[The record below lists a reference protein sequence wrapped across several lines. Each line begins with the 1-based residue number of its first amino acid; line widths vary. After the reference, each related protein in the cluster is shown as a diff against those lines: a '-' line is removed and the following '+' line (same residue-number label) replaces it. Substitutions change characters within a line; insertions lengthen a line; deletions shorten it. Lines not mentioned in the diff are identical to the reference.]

1 MDLSRTL
8 DKIFLTLPNYCL
20 GQCISDFYQNYEF
33 IQFCTSSVEAI
44 FICKAFS
51 ESLLP
56 IPPPPLQP
64 HWAPCGV
71 GGGAGGVGKAGG
83 GPAGVGV
90 WYSLPNSLLPSGR
103 GEDAHLNRW
112 LWCHR
117 ASNSAWA
124 VIPVDILKQKEHLIV
139 TEQSS

>member
-51 ESLLP
+51 ESPHRLPLLP
-56 IPPPPLQP
+56 FAPPHLQP

-71 GGGAGGVGKAGG
+71 GRGLGVLERLVWDQQGWGLAFPTSAWGG
-83 GPAGVGV
+83 
-90 WYSLPNSLLPSGR
+90 
-103 GEDAHLNRW
+103 DARLSRW
-112 LWCHR
+112 LWCHG
-117 ASNSAWA
+117 AFNPAWA
-124 VIPVDILKQKEHLIV
+124 VIPV
-139 TEQSS
+139 TF

>member
-51 ESLLP
+51 EFHSLESNHVCLP
-56 IPPPPLQP
+56 E
-64 HWAPCGV
+64 
-71 GGGAGGVGKAGG
+71 K
-83 GPAGVGV
+83 
-90 WYSLPNSLLPSGR
+90 
-103 GEDAHLNRW
+103 
-112 LWCHR
+112 
-117 ASNSAWA
+117 
-124 VIPVDILKQKEHLIV
+124 
-139 TEQSS
+139 

>member
-71 GGGAGGVGKAGG
+71 GGGLGVLERL
-83 GPAGVGV
+83 VGAQQE
-90 WYSLPNSLLPSGR
+90 WGFGIPYQWPGR
-103 GEDAHLNRW
+103 RCSPE
-112 LWCHR
+112 
-117 ASNSAWA
+117 
-124 VIPVDILKQKEHLIV
+124 
-139 TEQSS
+139 

>member
-51 ESLLP
+51 ESPPSPAPAALP
-56 IPPPPLQP
+56 SSSSAATLGSL
-64 HWAPCGV
+64 W
-71 GGGAGGVGKAGG
+71 GGQGAGSVGKAGV
-83 GPAGVGV
+83 GPAGLGFGIP
-90 WYSLPNSLLPSGR
+90 YQCLGR
-103 GEDAHLNRW
+103 RCSPEQV
-112 LWCHR
+112 
-117 ASNSAWA
+117 A
-124 VIPVDILKQKEHLIV
+124 VVSRGL
-139 TEQSS
+139 